1 MGQALFPSR
10 VRGVGLVGM
19 GVGLIILLLGCT
31 FWVQL
36 PEGPVVR
43 VTLPDDRVREF
54 IAKMDRLTS
63 RLLEETR
70 RTGDPALRRL
80 AEDFRAL
87 YYRWLQRMGRS
98 SPADPLR
105 IAPLKSKL
113 LQFERAL
120 EHRLS
125 SSGGRAR
132 YREVQAYFHLLRW
145 ELEQFLRTVRRAADP

>member
-1 MGQALFPSR
+1 MG
-10 VRGVGLVGM
+10 
-19 GVGLIILLLGCT
+19 IIGAIVGCT

-43 VTLPDDRVREF
+43 VTLPDDQVRGF

-70 RTGDPALRRL
+70 RTGDPTLRRI
-80 AEDFRAL
+80 AEEVRGI

-98 SPADPLR
+98 SPADPVR
-105 IAPLKSKL
+105 IAPLQGKL

-120 EHRLS
+120 RHRLNGS
-125 SSGGRAR
+125 DGGAR
-132 YREVQAYFHLLRW
+132 YREVKAYFRLLRW
-145 ELEQFLRTVRRAADP
+145 ELEQFLRAVRRAADP